1 VLFGVCYA
9 LNRLDEEFAMRLRP
23 RRHATGFAAALA
35 VAAAMSGCTSL
46 KSLWPWHHNAPPPP
60 PPPAHALDI
69 SGAAASF
76 PQYWQRNTL
85 VVDLSAASGSGSI
98 TLKPV
103 EGVSWP
109 LRVALR
115 VTPGS
120 IGALEVRA
128 AQRTVLP
135 ISTAG
140 AKPVDLELTPG
151 LYTPATP
158 EMTVTWGPSTTAL
171 P

>member
-1 VLFGVCYA
+1 
-9 LNRLDEEFAMRLRP
+9 MRLGPTRQ
-23 RRHATGFAAALA
+23 ACAAAL
-35 VAAAMSGCTSL
+35 VLTMSVSGCSSL
-46 KSLWPWHHNAPPPP
+46 KAHWPWHHSAAPPP

-69 SGAAASF
+69 SGAAAAGFS
-76 PQYWQRNTL
+76 QHWQRNTL

-103 EGVSWP
+103 EGVGWP
-109 LRVALR
+109 LRLALR

-128 AQRTVLP
+128 AQRTILP
-135 ISTAG
+135 ITAG
-140 AKPVDLELTPG
+140 GSKPVDLELTPG
-151 LYTPATP
+151 IYMPATP
-158 EMTVTWGPSTTAL
+158 EMTVAWGPSPTAL

>member
-1 VLFGVCYA
+1 
-9 LNRLDEEFAMRLRP
+9 MRLRP
-23 RRHATGFAAALA
+23 RRQAAAA
-35 VAAAMSGCTSL
+35 VAALVLAVSVSGCSSL
-46 KSLWPWHHNAPPPP
+46 KAHWPWHHNAPPPP
-60 PPPAHALDI
+60 PPAHVLDI
-69 SGAAASF
+69 SGAADSF
-76 PQYWQRNTL
+76 PQHWQRNTL
-85 VVDLSAASGSGSI
+85 VVDLSAARGSGSI

-109 LRVALR
+109 LRLALR

-135 ISTAG
+135 ITAAG
-140 AKPVDLELTPG
+140 SQPLDLELTPG
-151 LYTPATP
+151 IYTPATA
-158 EMTVTWGPSTTAL
+158 EMTIAWGPSATAL

>member
-1 VLFGVCYA
+1 
-9 LNRLDEEFAMRLRP
+9 MRLRP
-23 RRHATGFAAALA
+23 RGHAVVGAAAL
-35 VAAAMSGCTSL
+35 VLMSVSGCSSL
-46 KSLWPWHHNAPPPP
+46 KSHWPWHHSAPPP
-60 PPPAHALDI
+60 PPPAHAVDI
-69 SGAAASF
+69 SGASAANF
-76 PQYWQRNTL
+76 PQHWQRNTL

-109 LRVALR
+109 LRLAFR

-135 ISTAG
+135 ITAG
-140 AKPVDLELTPG
+140 GSKPIDLELTPG
-151 LYTPATP
+151 IYTPATP
-158 EMTVTWGPSTTAL
+158 EMTVAWGPSATAL

>member
-1 VLFGVCYA
+1 
-9 LNRLDEEFAMRLRP
+9 M
-23 RRHATGFAAALA
+23 A
-35 VAAAMSGCTSL
+35 VSGCSSL
-46 KSLWPWHHNAPPPP
+46 KAHWPWHHSASAPPP

-69 SGAAASF
+69 TGPAAASF

-103 EGVSWP
+103 EDVGWP
-109 LRVALR
+109 LRLAFR

-135 ISTAG
+135 ITTAG
-140 AKPVDLELTPG
+140 GKPIVLELTPG
-151 LYTPATP
+151 VFTPATP
-158 EMTVTWGPSTTAL
+158 DMTVTWGPTTAAM

>member
-1 VLFGVCYA
+1 
-9 LNRLDEEFAMRLRP
+9 MRLRP
-23 RRHATGFAAALA
+23 RMQAVACAAAAVLA
-35 VAAAMSGCTSL
+35 VAVTGCSSL
-46 KSLWPWHHNAPPPP
+46 KSHWPWHHSAPPP

-69 SGAAASF
+69 TGAAGSF

-103 EGVSWP
+103 EGVGWP
-109 LRVALR
+109 LRLAFR

-120 IGALEVRA
+120 IGALEVHG

-135 ISTAG
+135 ITTAG
-140 AKPVDLELTPG
+140 GKPVDLELTPG
-151 LYTPATP
+151 IYTPATP
-158 EMTVTWGPSTTAL
+158 EMTVAWGPTTAAM

>member
-1 VLFGVCYA
+1 
-9 LNRLDEEFAMRLRP
+9 MRLRP
-23 RRHATGFAAALA
+23 RRHAMGYVIALGFASAL
-35 VAAAMSGCTSL
+35 SGCSSL
-46 KSLWPWHHNAPPPP
+46 KSYWPWHHNSPPPP

-69 SGAAASF
+69 TGATSF

-98 TLKPV
+98 TLKPT
-103 EGVSWP
+103 EGVGWP
-109 LRVALR
+109 LRVAFR

-120 IGALEVRA
+120 IGALEVRG

-135 ISTAG
+135 ITTAG
-140 AKPVDLELTPG
+140 GKPVDLELTPG

-158 EMTVTWGPSTTAL
+158 GMTVTWGPSTTAL

>member
-1 VLFGVCYA
+1 
-9 LNRLDEEFAMRLRP
+9 MRLRLP
-23 RRHATGFAAALA
+23 RQAMVYGAAVVFAAAA
-35 VAAAMSGCTSL
+35 SGCSSL
-46 KSLWPWHHNAPPPP
+46 KSHWPWHHSAPPPP

-69 SGAAASF
+69 TGATTGSL

-103 EGVSWP
+103 AGVSWP
-109 LRVALR
+109 MRLAFR

-128 AQRTVLP
+128 AQRAILP
-135 ISTAG
+135 ITTAAG
-140 AKPVDLELTPG
+140 KPVDLELTPG

-158 EMTVTWGPSTTAL
+158 EMTVTWGPSATAL